1 MFNHFSPSPCKHQP
15 LFSIG
20 RSPVTLVTL
29 LIGIHLL
36 VMVLTVLC
44 ISLGH
49 ASWVNAL
56 CYSSNAVWQGQV
68 LRLVTY
74 AFVNPPS
81 IWFALDML
89 MLYYFGREVE
99 RLLGYKKFALLY
111 IGLILTGSCML
122 QLVSLGGISEK
133 MSGGQSVNF
142 AIFAAF
148 VAIYPELPFLFGI
161 GARWMLVA
169 LVALATLQF
178 LEARQFTFM
187 MIFLLKSLG
196 AILFMIAQGYR
207 GLLPDYFGA
216 FLLKFSQR
224 FSFSSQRKGVGLSSS
239 SRVTSS
245 SASVIEACSTTASF
259 VPVFTDQK
267 QYGAL
272 PRPVHAPIINIDRLL
287 EKISQNGLESLTVEE
302 KKELEQAS
310 NALVERDRSA

>member
-1 MFNHFSPSPCKHQP
+1 MFNHFSPSSRNHHP

-29 LIGIHLL
+29 LIGIHLFA
-36 VMVLTVLC
+36 MVVTVLL

-49 ASWVNAL
+49 ASWANAL

-89 MLYYFGREVE
+89 LLYYFGREVE

-111 IGLILTGSCML
+111 GGLILTGSCIL

-161 GARWMLVA
+161 RARWMLVA
-169 LVALATLQF
+169 LVTLATLQF

-187 MIFLLKSLG
+187 MIFLFKSFG

-207 GLLPDYFGA
+207 SLLSDDVYSY
-216 FLLKFSQR
+216 LLKFLQRLSFFSQR
-224 FSFSSQRKGVGLSSS
+224 TGGLSARSS
-239 SRVTSS
+239 LATPSS
-245 SASVIEACSTTASF
+245 TSVIEACSTTTSF

-267 QYGAL
+267 QHGAL
-272 PRPVHAPIINIDRLL
+272 SRPSLAPTINIDRLL
-287 EKISQNGLESLTVEE
+287 EKISQMGLESLTVEE
-302 KKELEQAS
+302 KAELKQAS
-310 NALVERDRSA
+310 YALLERDRSA